1 MTKKQDKK
9 HLIKKGLLLIIP
21 LYFLW
26 FAYIE
31 FFPMYYNRLTNTRWY
46 FLKESLTGKYKIPK
60 VNKVF
65 LGESRLNAGLDFT
78 KIPDAYSFASGGSTP
93 VEMYYILKNYLVKY
107 PKPDTV
113 FLSIS
118 PRFFSE
124 IFAFWH
130 FAVRNNLIS
139 YTDMNEILS
148 EKEKQ
153 DTVLGSFAKANFFLY
168 KADYLGY
175 YQDDVLYNYIF
186 AGYSENKKMVDTMI
200 KMHGGRPH
208 PGLKDSCSGLNYETK
223 YSHFIPAPLLENYF
237 DKTLA
242 FYKEQDIKLIF
253 FSMPMNS
260 SSFEKLNP
268 EFVREYQRF
277 MQKYQQ
283 KYPEFNIS
291 DSLYAYPDTLFG
303 DASHL
308 NLKGKEKFTEL
319 FLSEFIKINN

>member
-1 MTKKQDKK
+1 MILMKKYSEIKRV
-9 HLIKKGLLLIIP
+9 IKKGLIYLIP
-21 LYFLW
+21 LYLLW
-26 FAYIE
+26 TLYIE
-31 FFPMYYNRLTNTRWY
+31 TMPMYYNRPTNTRWY
-46 FLKESLTGKYKIPK
+46 FLKKSLDDKYKIPES
-60 VNKVF
+60 NKIF
-65 LGESRLNAGLDFT
+65 LGESRLNAGIDFT
-78 KIPDAYSFASGGSTP
+78 QIPGSYSFASGGSTP

-186 AGYSENKKMVDTMI
+186 AGYYENKKMVDTMI

-237 DKTLA
+237 DKTLV
-242 FYKEQDIKLIF
+242 FCKEQDIKLIF

-260 SSFEKLNP
+260 SSFKKLNP
-268 EFVREYQRF
+268 DFVKEYQRF
-277 MQKYQQ
+277 IQKYQQ

-308 NLKGKEKFTEL
+308 NLKGRNRFTDW
-319 FLSEFIKINN
+319 FISSFPE